1 MRNYGNSLK
10 KDTIFWLPVIAAGSF
25 FLSVGLPFFFEFLGD
40 ALCTSSLFARAL
52 SWSLALC
59 PTFHSPLLAGGYP
72 PVASSGSTALQSTRT
87 KGPGG
92 LKNIMLI
99 VVIAGKH
106 FVCKTSDLRK
116 RVKLMYITLT
126 GVVKTRGGEST
137 DQFTSIPR
145 TIRKS
150 SPPNQYVGMKLT
162 RAMFPFP
169 ASWPAALRST
179 VEGKCQK
186 RYGTH
191 FLR

>member
-1 MRNYGNSLK
+1 MYELAFCSRLELEPCLVPY
-10 KDTIFWLPVIAAGSF
+10 LPQPASCG
-25 FLSVGLPFFFEFLGD
+25 G
-40 ALCTSSLFARAL
+40 
-52 SWSLALC
+52 
-59 PTFHSPLLAGGYP
+59 HPL
-72 PVASSGSTALQSTRT
+72 VASSGSTALQSTRT

-99 VVIAGKH
+99 VVVAGKQ

-126 GVVKTRGGEST
+126 GVVKTRGSEST

-169 ASWPAALRST
+169 AS
-179 VEGKCQK
+179 
-186 RYGTH
+186 
-191 FLR
+191 